1 MKLSHE
7 VLAVL
12 DQGVKSG
19 ALSASDQNYQKL
31 KSTADSRAAENKAAA
46 DSIADDARKS
56 PTGKIA
62 IAAGDQY
69 LSLADYA
76 KAAEM
81 YQLAVTKGGADSDL
95 ARIRLG
101 IAQVKQGQLDAA
113 KAAFGQVTGARAPVA
128 RMWLAYVGTKTASPT
143 PPTPPAAGA

>member
-1 MKLSHE
+1 
-7 VLAVL
+7 
-12 DQGVKSG
+12 
-19 ALSASDQNYQKL
+19 
-31 KSTADSRAAENKAAA
+31 
-46 DSIADDARKS
+46 
-56 PTGKIA
+56 
-62 IAAGDQY
+62 
-69 LSLADYA
+69 
-76 KAAEM
+76 M